1 MADVIYTQAQLPVCK
16 QHAFCEREHMQEEV
30 QPEEDSTL
38 PKQERWYITGSV
50 FDKGSKISKE
60 QKQDFIENYQAYIK
74 KDFYQRN
81 IVEKKRKLAEGL
93 ITEQE
98 FQDDGV
104 EIYQVVKLKA
114 DGANPHHISSQ
125 KAAEEF
131 QKSADCIDWIEQSS
145 KLSAK
150 VWDERVKREK
160 KEAEKKRLKL
170 QANQSNQGNQ
180 ALPAQAT
187 ATDILKQS
195 LTGIPQ

>member
-1 MADVIYTQAQLPVCK
+1 
-16 QHAFCEREHMQEEV
+16 MQEEV

-38 PKQERWYITGSV
+38 PKQERWYITGSA

-60 QKQDFIENYQAYIK
+60 QKQDFIDNYQTYIK

-81 IVEKKRKLAEGL
+81 IVEKKRQLAEGI

-114 DGANPHHISSQ
+114 TDVTNLQ

-131 QKSADCIDWIEQSS
+131 QKSTDCIDWIDQSS
-145 KLSAK
+145 KLSSK
-150 VWDERVKREK
+150 VWDERMKREK
-160 KEAEKKRLKL
+160 KEVEKRRLKL
-170 QANQSNQGNQ
+170 QANQSN
-180 ALPAQAT
+180 
-187 ATDILKQS
+187 
-195 LTGIPQ
+195 